1 MVLAVGNACDA
12 GPDVVRGPYIQLST
26 EQGVT
31 IRWRTD
37 VPRESVVWFG
47 SHPDQLT
54 SVAMGAGLTTEHV
67 VVLDGL
73 ASGSRS
79 FYAVGD
85 SGGVLAGG
93 GHEHWFRTHPEVG
106 MRERVRVWAI
116 GDSGMANDDARA
128 VRDAFLGYGPG
139 DADVWVTMGDNAY
152 LFGNDNEFQRAV
164 FDIYPMI
171 LSNTAMWATFGNH
184 DAYSADS
191 ATESGPYFDVYTL
204 PRAAEA
210 GGVASGT
217 EAYYSFDY
225 GNVHFVCLDSSES
238 GRTPGSAML
247 EWLAQ
252 DLAANDQDWL
262 IGVWHHPAYSEGH
275 NSDEENESIEMRTH
289 VLPMMEAA
297 GADLVVAGHSHTYE
311 RSMLM
316 NGHYGLSGTL
326 DPPSMVLD
334 AGDGRTDGDGAYA
347 KSASGLSADSGT
359 VYVVAGSS
367 GRLDAGD
374 YNHPANIVNVNALG
388 SMVIEVEGDRLDAV
402 FLDSD
407 GAVGDR
413 FTITKGIGSCV
424 ADFSPDGALN
434 FFDVSVFIERLNTR
448 AISADLNGDGH
459 WDFFDVGA
467 FIAAYNAGC
476 P

>member
-1 MVLAVGNACDA
+1 MADG
-12 GPDVVRGPYIQLST
+12 I
-26 EQGVT
+26 
-31 IRWRTD
+31 
-37 VPRESVVWFG
+37 
-47 SHPDQLT
+47 
-54 SVAMGAGLTTEHV
+54 TTEHV
-67 VVLDGL
+67 VRLVGLD
-73 ASGSRS
+73 SGSQY

-85 SGGVLAGG
+85 SEGMLAGG
-93 GHEHWFRTHPEVG
+93 DEDHRFRTHPEVG
-106 MRERVRVWAI
+106 SRERVRIWAI
-116 GDSGMANDDARA
+116 GDSGTANDDARA

-139 DADVWVTMGDNAY
+139 VADVWVTMGDNAY
-152 LFGNDNEFQRAV
+152 LVGSDLEHQNAV
-164 FDIYPMI
+164 FDMYPMI
-171 LSNTAMWATFGNH
+171 LQDTAMWATFGNH
-184 DAYSADS
+184 DAFSADA
-191 ATESGPYFDVYTL
+191 ATESGPYFDVFTL
-204 PRAAEA
+204 PRNAEA

-252 DLAANDQDWL
+252 DLAANEQDWL

-275 NSDEENESIEMRTH
+275 NSDDEDESIEMRTH

-326 DPPSMVLD
+326 DPTSMVLD
-334 AGDGRTDGDGAYA
+334 AGDGRMGGDGAYA
-347 KSASGLSADSGT
+347 KAGSGLSPNSGT

-374 YNHPANIVNVNALG
+374 YNHPANIVNINSLG

-424 ADFSPDGALN
+424 ADFSPDGVLN
-434 FFDVSVFIERLNTR
+434 FFDVSAFIERLNTR
-448 AISADLNGDGH
+448 VISADLNGDGR
-459 WDFFDVGA
+459 WDFFDVAA
-467 FIAAYNAGC
+467 FIAAYNSGC